1 MTAGPSRRAALGRA
15 GSAGASRAYP
25 PLGRGVPLAP
35 LWGEGGGLGA
45 AVWWGDRRARVSQ
58 RLIEVKRGPGFRSCL
73 ARSGRGD
80 GFVFTAIC

>member
-35 LWGEGGGLGA
+35 LWGEGGVSAPQFGGGTA
-45 AVWWGDRRARVSQ
+45 APA
-58 RLIEVKRGPGFRSCL
+58 
-73 ARSGRGD
+73 
-80 GFVFTAIC
+80 